1 MKLIIGLGN
10 SGEKY
15 IKTRHN
21 LGFIVIEELAEK
33 IKVDN
38 WKEEKQFKADIAQG
52 ISNNEKIILAKPQ
65 TFMNNSGNSVKSIAD
80 YYKINSE
87 NILVIHDDID
97 LELGEIRIQK
107 NRGSAGHNGVQ
118 SIINYLKTKDFIRI
132 RIGIKPIE
140 KEILEA
146 EKFVLE
152 KFSRYEEEIVSQTIK
167 KAADTIVAA
176 I

>member
-21 LGFIVIEELAEK
+21 LGFIVTEELAEK

-52 ISNNEKIILAKPQ
+52 IYNNEKIILAKPQ